1 MEPIGATTAM
11 RLSTPKSH
19 LDASQSISSTL
30 FRSGPS
36 MTHYLR
42 PSLRPER
49 SEWQPRRLEE
59 DAVLVD
65 DDLRKK
71 LLAISSSFTAL
82 GKQVD
87 DNARRRKE
95 LETRNCQE
103 LLVFL
108 GKLEHELM
116 EEARL
121 RQREIQQL
129 RQGVEERVATM
140 LDVIQ
145 TRLSERFSSLL
156 SSVDALTDRC
166 ISLELG
172 IQQFKGSVPSQLQVE
187 MTSLKEELSQLLEDF
202 KHQQQQSFSQEDA
215 FRQRLEEGGL
225 NVDMEMQKELTR
237 IERRAEALQ
246 ETIDQFA
253 PAEALVEKRASSLD
267 QLAQLREQL
276 DFEVSQ
282 RQAADDEV
290 GQAISDYRTTLLR
303 SLSVAQR
310 SYN

>member
-11 RLSTPKSH
+11 RVSTPSKSH

-129 RQGVEERVATM
+129 RQGVEERGATM
-140 LDVIQ
+140 LDVVQ

-166 ISLELG
+166 VSLELG

-253 PAEALVEKRASSLD
+253 PAEALVEKRGA
-267 QLAQLREQL
+267 
-276 DFEVSQ
+276 
-282 RQAADDEV
+282 V
-290 GQAISDYRTTLLR
+290 GL
-303 SLSVAQR
+303 
-310 SYN
+310 

>member
-11 RLSTPKSH
+11 RLSTPK
-19 LDASQSISSTL
+19 STL

-253 PAEALVEKRASSLD
+253 PAEALVEKRASALD

>member
-1 MEPIGATTAM
+1 M
-11 RLSTPKSH
+11 RLSTPSKS

-87 DNARRRKE
+87 DNVRRRKE

-116 EEARL
+116 EEAHS
-121 RQREIQQL
+121 RQKEIQEL

-140 LDVIQ
+140 LDVVQ
-145 TRLSERFSSLL
+145 TRLSERFASLL

-166 ISLELG
+166 VNLELG

-187 MTSLKEELSQLLEDF
+187 MMSLKEELAQLLEDF
-202 KHQQQQSFSQEDA
+202 KREQQQSFSQEDA

-246 ETIDQFA
+246 ETVDQFA
-253 PAEALVEKRASSLD
+253 PAPEVVEKRATALD
-267 QLAQLREQL
+267 QLAQLREHL
-276 DFEVSQ
+276 ELEVSR

-290 GQAISDYRTTLLR
+290 SQAIGDYRATLLR

-310 SYN
+310 SYT